1 MSERF
6 VEAIGGPVGLL
17 RVQENQGEWEE
28 DVGPV
33 GVRGALLS
41 VRVGRGVT
49 VHGQLEGPVGLLG
62 ASRGVSVEVKESEGS
77 AVGACLCLYVS
88 VAIGRGLRGL

>member
-88 VAIGRGLRGL
+88 VTIGRGLRGL

>member
-1 MSERF
+1 M
-6 VEAIGGPVGLL
+6 
-17 RVQENQGEWEE
+17 
-28 DVGPV
+28 
-33 GVRGALLS
+33 
-41 VRVGRGVT
+41 T

-77 AVGACLCLYVS
+77 AVGARLCLYVS

>member
-41 VRVGRGVT
+41 VRVGRDCLWKT
-49 VHGQLEGPVGLLG
+49 WIHRHFAELLQDMEDLEKQRKVGKY
-62 ASRGVSVEVKESEGS
+62 SGS
-77 AVGACLCLYVS
+77 
-88 VAIGRGLRGL
+88 